1 MNKGV
6 KILLI
11 IIVLVIVVG
20 GFFLFFISFGT
31 FSTLSSTAGMA
42 NQMST
47 SRTAAEVGLAVGGAK
62 DVNNFRQNIV
72 NNFMPI
78 ETDMTYEG
86 LFYGYYFDTGKTEQ
100 CYKLFCPSYTYA
112 VTKDPFSK
120 NTDYYLSVGLNSG
133 ITDFKRKKLN
143 LVVVLDISGSMG
155 EAFNSYYYD
164 NYGNRVQNTEESVK
178 KKIKVA
184 EESIVAMLDH
194 LNSSDSFGLVT
205 FETTSRIEEPLKKV
219 SSIDM
224 EALKSRILG
233 INEAGSTDLSAGM
246 RTASGMF
253 TELLKANQSEYENR
267 IIFLTDAMPNT
278 GDFSENGLLGMA
290 KANSDAK
297 LYTTFIGIGVD
308 FNTMLIE
315 NITKMR
321 GANYYSVH
329 SSADFKKRMDDE
341 FDYMVTPLVFNV
353 LLKLDA
359 TGYKIEKVYGSPEAD
374 EATGELMKVNTLF
387 PSEKTEEGTK
397 GGIVI
402 LKLTK
407 LSPEGS
413 MKLRVSYEDR
423 EGVPGQNEESV
434 VIGNN
439 QPEFFE
445 NSGIR
450 KGILLSRYADV
461 MKNWVKDE
469 RTEYN
474 SKTPVKPCVNYIDGI
489 PVPVEREYNQLSQWE
504 RQSMPLQVSDSYKSV
519 FRDLKTYFE
528 SEMNAI
534 NDTTLKQETDILEKL
549 ISV

>member
-6 KILLI
+6 KVLLI
-11 IIVLVIVVG
+11 IIILVIVVG
-20 GFFLFFISFGT
+20 GVLSLFFVGFGSFAAG
-31 FSTLSSTAGMA
+31 SAGMPR
-42 NQMST
+42 QMST
-47 SRTAAEVGLAVGGAK
+47 ATTASEVGLAVGGAK
-62 DVNNFRQNIV
+62 DINNFRQNIV
-72 NNFMPI
+72 NDFMPI

-86 LFYGYYFDTGKTEQ
+86 LFYGYYFDTGETEQ

-155 EAFNSYYYD
+155 EVFNSYYYD
-164 NYGNRVQNTEESVK
+164 SYGNRVENTEQSRK
-178 KKIKVA
+178 KKIEIA

-194 LNSSDSFGLVT
+194 LNSNDNFGFVT
-205 FETTSRIEEPLKKV
+205 FETTASIVEPLKKV

-224 EALKSRILG
+224 EELKSRILG
-233 INEAGSTDLSAGM
+233 INEAGSTDMSDGM
-246 RTASGMF
+246 RKASGMF
-253 TELLKANQSEYENR
+253 AELLKANQSEYENR

-278 GDFSENGLLGMA
+278 GDFSENGLFGMT

-315 NITKMR
+315 DITKIR

-329 SSADFKKRMDDE
+329 SSEDFKKRMDDE

-359 TGYKIEKVYGSPEAD
+359 TGYEIEKVYGSPEAD

-387 PSEKTEEGTK
+387 PSAKTEEGTK

-402 LKLTK
+402 LKLKK
-407 LSPEGS
+407 LSSAGS
-413 MKLRVSYEDR
+413 MKLKVNYEDR
-423 EGVPGQNEESV
+423 EGVPGQSEESV

-474 SKTPVKPCVNYIDGI
+474 SKTPVKPCVNHIDGI
-489 PVPVEREYNQLSQWE
+489 PVPVEREYDQLSQWE
-504 RQSMPLQVSDSYKSV
+504 RQSMSLQVSDSYKSV
-519 FRDLKTYFE
+519 FRDLKSYFE

-534 NDTTLKQETDILEKL
+534 NDTTLKQEADILEKL

>member
-6 KILLI
+6 KVLLI
-11 IIVLVIVVG
+11 IIILVIVGG
-20 GFFLFFISFGT
+20 GFFLLFFVG
-31 FSTLSSTAGMA
+31 FSPFAATAGMGMPYMA
-42 NQMST
+42 TKMSE
-47 SRTAAEVGLAVGGAK
+47 SIGLATGGAK
-62 DVNNFRQNIV
+62 DINNFRQNIV
-72 NNFMPI
+72 NDYMPI

-86 LFYGYYFDTGKTEQ
+86 LFYGYYFDTGQAKP
-100 CYKLFCPSYTYA
+100 CYELFCPSYTYA

-120 NTDYYLSVGLNSG
+120 KTDYYLSVGLNSG

-143 LVVVLDISGSMG
+143 LVIVLDISGSMG
-155 EAFNSYYYD
+155 EVFNSYYYD
-164 NYGNRVQNTEESVK
+164 NYGNRIENTEENVK

-194 LNSSDSFGLVT
+194 LNSDDSFGLVT

-219 SSIDM
+219 STIDM
-224 EALKSRILG
+224 EALKSRILS
-233 INEAGSTDLSAGM
+233 INEAGSTDMSAGM

-253 TELLKANQSEYENR
+253 TELFKVNQSEYENR

-278 GDFSENGLLGMA
+278 GDISETGLLGMA
-290 KANSDAK
+290 KASSDAK

-315 NITKMR
+315 NITKIR

-359 TGYKIEKVYGSPEAD
+359 TGYEIEKVYGSPEAN

-402 LKLTK
+402 LKLKK
-407 LSPEGS
+407 LSSDGV

-423 EGVPGQNEESV
+423 EGVPDQNEESV
-434 VIGNN
+434 IIGNN
-439 QPEFFE
+439 QPEFFD

-469 RTEYN
+469 RTEYH

-489 PVPVEREYNQLSQWE
+489 PVPIEREYSQLGEWE

-519 FRDLKTYFE
+519 FKDFKTYFE

-534 NDTTLKQETDILEKL
+534 NDTTLQQEVNTLTKL
-549 ISV
+549 LSV

>member
-1 MNKGV
+1 MNKGMKV
-6 KILLI
+6 LLI
-11 IIVLVIVVG
+11 IIILVIVG
-20 GFFLFFISFGT
+20 GGVLSLFFVGFSSFA
-31 FSTLSSTAGMA
+31 AGSVGMPR
-42 NQMST
+42 QMST
-47 SRTAAEVGLAVGGAK
+47 KTATEVGLAVGGAK
-62 DVNNFRQNIV
+62 DINNFKQNIV
-72 NNFMPI
+72 NDFMPI

-86 LFYGYYFDTGKTEQ
+86 LFYGYYFDTGEAEQ
-100 CYKLFCPSYTYA
+100 CYELFCPSYTYA

-155 EAFNSYYYD
+155 EVFNSYYYD
-164 NYGNRVQNTEESVK
+164 SYGNRVDNTEQNQK
-178 KKIKVA
+178 KKIEIA

-194 LNSSDSFGLVT
+194 LNSNDSFGLVT
-205 FETTSRIEEPLKKV
+205 FETTASIVEPFKRV

-224 EALKSRILG
+224 EELKSRILG
-233 INEAGSTDLSAGM
+233 INEAGSTDMSAGM

-253 TELLKANQSEYENR
+253 TELLKADQSEYENR

-278 GDFSENGLLGMA
+278 GDISETGLLGMA

-315 NITKMR
+315 NITKIR

-329 SSADFKKRMDDE
+329 SSEDFKKRMDDE

-359 TGYKIEKVYGSPEAD
+359 TGYEIEKVYGSPEAN

-402 LKLTK
+402 LKLKK
-407 LSPEGS
+407 LSSEGN

-423 EGVPGQNEESV
+423 EGIPGQSEESV

-474 SKTPVKPCVNYIDGI
+474 SKTPVRPCVNYIDGI
-489 PVPVEREYNQLSQWE
+489 PVPVEREYSQLGEWE
-504 RQSMPLQVSDSYKSV
+504 RQSMPLQVSDSYKAV
-519 FRDLKTYFE
+519 FRDFKTYFE
-528 SEMNAI
+528 SEMNAV
-534 NDTTLKQETDILEKL
+534 NDTTLKQEADILEKL

>member
-1 MNKGV
+1 MNTAV
-6 KILLI
+6 KVLLV

-20 GFFLFFISFGT
+20 GFFSLYFVGFT
-31 FSTLSSTAGMA
+31 PFSASAGMA
-42 NQMST
+42 SQTAT
-47 SRTAAEVGLAVGGAK
+47 SKEIGLAVGGSK
-62 DVNNFRQNIV
+62 DINNFRQNIK
-72 NNFMPI
+72 NDFMPI

-86 LFYGYYFDTGKTEQ
+86 LFYEYYFDTGETEQ
-100 CYKLFCPSYTYA
+100 CHELFCPSYTYA
-112 VTKDPFSK
+112 ATKDPFSK
-120 NTDYYLSVGLNSG
+120 KTDYYLSVGLNSG

-155 EAFNSYYYD
+155 SAFNSYYYD
-164 NYGNRVQNTEESVK
+164 SYGNRIEETEYKS
-178 KKIKVA
+178 KIKIA

-194 LNSSDSFGLVT
+194 LNSDDRFGLVT
-205 FETTSRIEEPLKKV
+205 FETTARIEEPLKKV
-219 SSIDM
+219 SSINM
-224 EALKSRILG
+224 EELKSRILN
-233 INEAGSTDLSAGM
+233 INEAGSTDMSAGM

-253 TELLKANQSEYENR
+253 TELFKVDQSEYENR

-278 GDFSENGLLGMA
+278 GDASDVGLFNMV
-290 KANSDAK
+290 KVNSDAK

-315 NITKMR
+315 EITKIR

-329 SSADFKKRMDDE
+329 FSTEFKKRMDDE
-341 FDYMVTPLVFNV
+341 FEYMVTPLVFNV

-359 TGYKIEKVYGSPEAD
+359 RGYKIEKVYGSPEAD

-407 LSPEGS
+407 LSSEGS

-423 EGVPGQNEESV
+423 GGVPGQNEKNV
-434 VIGNN
+434 VMGNN

-489 PVPVEREYNQLSQWE
+489 PVPVEREYNQLSEWE
-504 RQSMPLQVSDSYKSV
+504 RQSMPLHVSNSYKSV

-534 NDTTLKQETDILEKL
+534 NDTTLKQEVNILEKL